1 MEDDQNDGNRN
12 QDDMAVLIFD
22 VDDAAIERAA
32 KRPERSPLGRSIYCL
47 QTAADRPAKRKW
59 LCTFGSIEA

>member
-32 KRPERSPLGRSIYCL
+32 A
-47 QTAADRPAKRKW
+47 TAGTIP
-59 LCTFGSIEA
+59 TGSINILPANCC